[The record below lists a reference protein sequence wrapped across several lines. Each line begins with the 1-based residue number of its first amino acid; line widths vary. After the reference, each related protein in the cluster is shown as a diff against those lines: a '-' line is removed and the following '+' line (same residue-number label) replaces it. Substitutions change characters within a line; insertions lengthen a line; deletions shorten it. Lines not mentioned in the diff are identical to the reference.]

1 MDHASLSRKAIECDR
16 AGLLVR
22 GGILPISKEGKVA
35 KLALVAKAI
44 DSSLKSYGLI
54 V

>member
-1 MDHASLSRKAIECDR
+1 MDEARLSTEAIGCDR

-22 GGILPISKEGKVA
+22 GGILPISEEGKIA

-44 DSSLKSYGLI
+44 DSLLKSYGLI